1 MIFIIIEHFDFMILI
16 QSMALSKTR
25 VVSISKITVTSHTTN
40 KLKTHFLRKF
50 NDFFQIM
57 NWIIL
62 KKSTKKIQFFPL
74 FFSFKKKIFST
85 KKCFFSHKKWNSR
98 SEFVF
103 QIVENW
109 WSKWKIFHKKSWK
122 SRSFSSFQNHILK
135 GIYEFF
141 QIFFQ
146 SNLC

>member
-25 VVSISKITVTSHTTN
+25 VVSISKITVTSHTTK

-62 KKSTKKIQFFPL
+62 KKSIKKIKFFPL
-74 FFSFKKKIFST
+74 FFSFKKKIFSS
-85 KKCFFSHKKWNSR
+85 KKCFFSHKKSNSR

-103 QIVENW
+103 QIVG
-109 WSKWKIFHKKSWK
+109 KLMVKIKIFSQKILKKSKFFIVSK
-122 SRSFSSFQNHILK
+122 SYSQRKL
-135 GIYEFF
+135 
-141 QIFFQ
+141 
-146 SNLC
+146 